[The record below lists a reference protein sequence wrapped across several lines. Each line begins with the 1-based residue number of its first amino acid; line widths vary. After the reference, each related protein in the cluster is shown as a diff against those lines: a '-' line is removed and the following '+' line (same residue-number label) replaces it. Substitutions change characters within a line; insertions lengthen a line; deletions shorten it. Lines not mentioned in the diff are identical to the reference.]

1 MIPSRPSNST
11 LRRALVAGGILL
23 ATAACFVLIKAGL
36 AFAPPFLFAALRL
49 LLAGLALGLLLP
61 LLGQPLLPSRG
72 DWPWLGLLALVS
84 STFAYGAMFASPARA
99 GAGLAVVLGNVQPL
113 ILTGLAIYFLK
124 ERLTLT
130 KGLSLGLGLLGIF
143 LMAWPALT
151 SPGGLGISGTGLA
164 LASSL
169 GFAIGSLV
177 IRHLEPPHL
186 LTLTAWQL
194 LLGSLPLF
202 AGWLLWEKGAEVR
215 LNLEFIGLVLLLAL
229 VGTAFVTAGWYWLLQ
244 GSELGRLSQVF
255 FLVPVLG
262 LGLAALFY
270 GERVTWVQGLGLLFI
285 VGGLAV
291 QTLEAR
297 PTALVRV
304 NLGSKKEG

>member
-1 MIPSRPSNST
+1 MTAWPSFNFS

-23 ATAACFVLIKAGL
+23 ATAGCFVLIKAGL

-49 LLAGLALGLLLP
+49 LLAGLAVGLLLP
-61 LLGQPLLPSRG
+61 LLGQPLLPSRS
-72 DWPWLGLLALVS
+72 DWPWLGLLALA
-84 STFAYGAMFASPARA
+84 STAFAYGTMFSSPGLA
-99 GAGLAVVLGNVQPL
+99 GAGLAAVLGNVQPL
-113 ILTGLAIYFLK
+113 ILTGLAVYFLR

-130 KGLSLGLGLLGIF
+130 KGLALGLGLAGILF
-143 LMAWPALT
+143 MAWPALT
-151 SPGGLGISGTGLA
+151 SPGGLGIAGAALA

-169 GFAIGSLV
+169 GFAVGSLV
-177 IRHLEPPHL
+177 IRRLEPPHL

-202 AGWLLWEKGAEVR
+202 AAWLLWEKGAGPH
-215 LNLEFIGLVLLLAL
+215 LSLEFVGLILLLAV
-229 VGTAFVTAGWYWLLQ
+229 VGTAFVTAGWYWLIQ

-270 GERVTWVQGLGLLFI
+270 GERVTWVQALGLLLI
-285 VGGLAV
+285 VGGLGL
-291 QTLEAR
+291 QTFEAH
-297 PTALVRV
+297 PTALVTKV
-304 NLGSKKEG
+304 GS